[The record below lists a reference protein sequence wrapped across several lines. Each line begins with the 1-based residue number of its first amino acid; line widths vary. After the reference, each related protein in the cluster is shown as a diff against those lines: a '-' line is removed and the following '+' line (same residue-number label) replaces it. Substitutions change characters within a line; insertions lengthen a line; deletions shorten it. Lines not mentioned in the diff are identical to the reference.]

1 MSTSLLYHAFGLR
14 GYDYVHTK
22 YEGGAI
28 HFRVE
33 PKLELLR
40 CPCCRSR
47 QVKRRGR
54 FERKL
59 RLPPVGPKPVYIL
72 IKVPRLECLAC
83 GAVRLIEL
91 GMAAVRRTYTRSFE
105 RLVVEFS
112 RMMTLK
118 DVAKH
123 LQVGWDC
130 VKDIVKRNLHKRF
143 SKPKLSHLRYL
154 AIDEIS
160 VSKGHKYLTVVL
172 DLDSGQVVFVG
183 DGKGAEALRPFWDRL
198 KRSKAR
204 IAAISTDMSPA
215 YVAAVLDNWPS
226 ASLVFDHFHVV
237 KLMNE
242 QLSDLRRKLYHELM
256 TGQEKKILK
265 GSRWLLLKSPEHLDA
280 QRNERKRLQEA
291 LALNEPLST
300 AYYLKEDLRQ
310 IWSQPDKA
318 YAALVLD
325 GWIKTASS
333 SGIGPLAKMGRT
345 LAKYR
350 FGILN
355 WYDHHISSGPLE
367 GINNKIKTLKR
378 QAYGF
383 RDLAFFKLR
392 ILAIHQAKY
401 ALTG

>member
-14 GYDYVHTK
+14 GYDYVNTK

-33 PKLELLR
+33 PKRELWR
-40 CPCCRSR
+40 CPCCRSWKI
-47 QVKRRGR
+47 KRRGR

-59 RLPPVGPKPVYIL
+59 RLPPVGPKPVFIL
-72 IKVPRLECLAC
+72 IKVPRIECQAC

-91 GMAAVRRTYTRSFE
+91 GIAEVRRTYTRSFE

-123 LQVGWDC
+123 LQLGWDC
-130 VKDIVKRNLHKRF
+130 VKDIVKRNLQKRF
-143 SKPKLSHLRYL
+143 SKPKLGHLKYL

-160 VSKGHKYLTVVL
+160 IAKGHKYLTVVL
-172 DLDSGQVVFVG
+172 DLDRGQVVFVG
-183 DGKGAEALRPFWDRL
+183 DGKGREALKPFWDRL
-198 KRSKAR
+198 KRSKAK
-204 IAAISTDMSPA
+204 ISAISTDLSPA
-215 YVAAVLDNWPS
+215 YVASVLANWPS
-226 ASLVFDHFHVV
+226 ASLVFDHFHVI

-242 QLSDLRRKLYHELM
+242 QLSDLRRKLYREL
-256 TGQEKKILK
+256 TASREKTVLK
-265 GSRWLLLKSPEHLDA
+265 GSRWLLLKSPENLDE
-280 QRNERKRLQEA
+280 QRNERQRLKAA
-291 LALNEPLST
+291 LALNEPLSA

-310 IWSQPDKA
+310 IWSQPDK
-318 YAALVLD
+318 YSAALVLD

-333 SGIGPLAKMGRT
+333 SGIAPLVKMGQT
-345 LAKYR
+345 LTKYR
-350 FGILN
+350 FGLLN
-355 WYDHHISSGPLE
+355 WYDHHISTGPLE

-383 RDLAFFKLR
+383 RDMAFFKLR